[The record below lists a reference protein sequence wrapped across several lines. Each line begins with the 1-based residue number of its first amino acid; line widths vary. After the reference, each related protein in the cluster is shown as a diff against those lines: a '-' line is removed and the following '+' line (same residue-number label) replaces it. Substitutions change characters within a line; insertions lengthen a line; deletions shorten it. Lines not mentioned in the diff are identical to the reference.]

1 MWPGDICRGVAA
13 TLVASTL
20 FAATLPA
27 LGAHRIVSLDYCAD
41 QYVLQFVDAQ
51 NILALSP
58 EAVLEFSY
66 LRNEAQNF
74 PAVRP
79 IAEDILVARPD
90 MVVRS
95 YGGGYGI
102 VDMLEEFA
110 VPVVQLGYA
119 NSLADVQRSIIEV
132 SAALGAPER
141 GRKMVADM
149 QVRLEEIA
157 VAPLSRQGSAMYMTP
172 TGVTAGPGTLM
183 HDMLMAAALANF
195 ETRRGWHALPLE
207 RLVYESPDL
216 VARAFYK
223 SVFSHQDLWSAA
235 QHPVTSARLAFAQK
249 VPLQGAWTSCGAWFL
264 MDAIEALHKAALE
277 GS

>member
-1 MWPGDICRGVAA
+1 
-13 TLVASTL
+13 
-20 FAATLPA
+20 
-27 LGAHRIVSLDYCAD
+27 
-41 QYVLQFVDAQ
+41 VLQFVPAQ

-66 LRNEAQNF
+66 LREEAQKF

-79 IAEDILVARPD
+79 IAEDVLLARPD

-102 VDMLEEFA
+102 VGLLEEFA

-119 NSLADVQRSIIEV
+119 NSLADVQRSIIGV

-149 QVRLEEIA
+149 QTRLEEIA
-157 VAPLSRQGSAMYMTP
+157 AASSSRQANAMYMTP
-172 TGVTAGPGTLM
+172 TGVTAGSGTLM
-183 HDMLMAAALANF
+183 HEMLMAAALVNF
-195 ETRRGWHALPLE
+195 EKRRGWQALPLE
-207 RLVYESPDL
+207 RLVYESPEL

-223 SVFSHQDLWSAA
+223 SVFSHQDFWSAA
-235 QHPVTSARLAFAQK
+235 QHPVTTARLAFARK

-264 MDAIEALHKAALE
+264 MDAIEALHKAALD
-277 GS
+277 GP